1 MKKIKI
7 KSRKRLVLVLVS
19 ACALFLVLIVR
30 TCYLQLVKGQWLTTK
45 ASEQQTREIPIESK
59 RGTIYDRNMKSLAVS
74 VTKYTIWCKPVEV
87 KDKEKTAKKISEIVK
102 DKDYDEIL
110 KLLSKTNQALVRIQ
124 RWVDDDVADKIQ
136 NASLSGIWISEDP
149 QRYYPHGN
157 FASYVLGH
165 TSSDGEG
172 VTGIEL
178 KYNKDLQ
185 GKDGKLIVSTDA
197 SGREINQGV
206 EQYYEATQGNGIVL
220 TIDEVIQSYAEKA
233 AQRAYE
239 LNNAKRVK
247 IIAMDPKT
255 GDVLAMA
262 SKPDYDPNNPTKAI
276 YPYFEDLLKSYDDDK
291 KINAYY
297 EMWRNTLISDTYEP
311 GSTFKLIT
319 STASV
324 EENVIKPNEKFTCT
338 GSVTVEGKRIKCWRS
353 YRPHGSETFE
363 QAVQNSCNPVFVEL
377 GKRLGVS
384 KLYDY
389 IEGFGLTS
397 KTNIDLV
404 GEANSI
410 LYKEKDVGPVELAT
424 ISFGQSISVTPIQL
438 IRAVSAIAND
448 GKLME
453 PRLVKAYTDNEG
465 NVVQEVK
472 PKTVRQV
479 VSTETSKK
487 MLSVMESVVTD
498 GGGKIAYLPGY
509 RLGGKT
515 GTAQKVIDG
524 VYAQG
529 KYICSF
535 ISVAPVD
542 DPQIVVLAIVDEPT
556 DVVAFGSTTAGPIIK
571 EVMSQSLEYL
581 GVKKEYTKEE
591 KEEKEENE
599 KKQVE
604 IPDVR
609 NLTIKEATKILEEKK
624 LESNLDTD
632 IEVDEKKVV
641 TDMFPKPGVKV
652 NEGSSIILYY
662 NNN

>member
-1 MKKIKI
+1 MNIERDGHVHSPYCPHGSNDSFEKYITEAITKGIKEITFTEHLMFPKEIVGEEFYKTCAPDEKALECYFKEIDDIKVNYKDKIKVNTGLEVDYI
-7 KSRKRLVLVLVS
+7 EGYEEELRESLNKYGRRLDDGILSVH
-19 ACALFLVLIVR
+19 FLKVEDKFYAVDGL
-30 TCYLQLVKGQWLTTK
+30 
-45 ASEQQTREIPIESK
+45 ES
-59 RGTIYDRNMKSLAVS
+59 
-74 VTKYTIWCKPVEV
+74 
-87 KDKEKTAKKISEIVK
+87 
-102 DKDYDEIL
+102 
-110 KLLSKTNQALVRIQ
+110 
-124 RWVDDDVADKIQ
+124 
-136 NASLSGIWISEDP
+136 
-149 QRYYPHGN
+149 
-157 FASYVLGH
+157 
-165 TSSDGEG
+165 
-172 VTGIEL
+172 
-178 KYNKDLQ
+178 
-185 GKDGKLIVSTDA
+185 
-197 SGREINQGV
+197 
-206 EQYYEATQGNGIVL
+206 
-220 TIDEVIQSYAEKA
+220 
-233 AQRAYE
+233 
-239 LNNAKRVK
+239 
-247 IIAMDPKT
+247 
-255 GDVLAMA
+255 
-262 SKPDYDPNNPTKAI
+262 
-276 YPYFEDLLKSYDDDK
+276 FEDLLKSYDDDK

-591 KEEKEENE
+591 KEENE

>member
-1 MKKIKI
+1 
-7 KSRKRLVLVLVS
+7 
-19 ACALFLVLIVR
+19 
-30 TCYLQLVKGQWLTTK
+30 
-45 ASEQQTREIPIESK
+45 
-59 RGTIYDRNMKSLAVS
+59 
-74 VTKYTIWCKPVEV
+74 
-87 KDKEKTAKKISEIVK
+87 
-102 DKDYDEIL
+102 
-110 KLLSKTNQALVRIQ
+110 
-124 RWVDDDVADKIQ
+124 
-136 NASLSGIWISEDP
+136 
-149 QRYYPHGN
+149 
-157 FASYVLGH
+157 
-165 TSSDGEG
+165 
-172 VTGIEL
+172 
-178 KYNKDLQ
+178 
-185 GKDGKLIVSTDA
+185 
-197 SGREINQGV
+197 
-206 EQYYEATQGNGIVL
+206 
-220 TIDEVIQSYAEKA
+220 
-233 AQRAYE
+233 
-239 LNNAKRVK
+239 
-247 IIAMDPKT
+247 
-255 GDVLAMA
+255 
-262 SKPDYDPNNPTKAI
+262 
-276 YPYFEDLLKSYDDDK
+276 
-291 KINAYY
+291 
-297 EMWRNTLISDTYEP
+297 
-311 GSTFKLIT
+311 
-319 STASV
+319 
-324 EENVIKPNEKFTCT
+324 
-338 GSVTVEGKRIKCWRS
+338 
-353 YRPHGSETFE
+353 
-363 QAVQNSCNPVFVEL
+363 
-377 GKRLGVS
+377 
-384 KLYDY
+384 
-389 IEGFGLTS
+389 
-397 KTNIDLV
+397 
-404 GEANSI
+404 
-410 LYKEKDVGPVELAT
+410 
-424 ISFGQSISVTPIQL
+424 
-438 IRAVSAIAND
+438 
-448 GKLME
+448 ME

-591 KEEKEENE
+591 KEENE

>member
-1 MKKIKI
+1 M
-7 KSRKRLVLVLVS
+7 
-19 ACALFLVLIVR
+19 
-30 TCYLQLVKGQWLTTK
+30 
-45 ASEQQTREIPIESK
+45 
-59 RGTIYDRNMKSLAVS
+59 
-74 VTKYTIWCKPVEV
+74 
-87 KDKEKTAKKISEIVK
+87 
-102 DKDYDEIL
+102 
-110 KLLSKTNQALVRIQ
+110 
-124 RWVDDDVADKIQ
+124 
-136 NASLSGIWISEDP
+136 
-149 QRYYPHGN
+149 
-157 FASYVLGH
+157 
-165 TSSDGEG
+165 
-172 VTGIEL
+172 
-178 KYNKDLQ
+178 
-185 GKDGKLIVSTDA
+185 
-197 SGREINQGV
+197 
-206 EQYYEATQGNGIVL
+206 
-220 TIDEVIQSYAEKA
+220 
-233 AQRAYE
+233 
-239 LNNAKRVK
+239 
-247 IIAMDPKT
+247 
-255 GDVLAMA
+255 
-262 SKPDYDPNNPTKAI
+262 
-276 YPYFEDLLKSYDDDK
+276 
-291 KINAYY
+291 
-297 EMWRNTLISDTYEP
+297 
-311 GSTFKLIT
+311 
-319 STASV
+319 
-324 EENVIKPNEKFTCT
+324 
-338 GSVTVEGKRIKCWRS
+338 
-353 YRPHGSETFE
+353 
-363 QAVQNSCNPVFVEL
+363 
-377 GKRLGVS
+377 GVS

-487 MLSVMESVVTD
+487 MLSVMESFVTD

-591 KEEKEENE
+591 KEENE

>member
-1 MKKIKI
+1 
-7 KSRKRLVLVLVS
+7 
-19 ACALFLVLIVR
+19 
-30 TCYLQLVKGQWLTTK
+30 
-45 ASEQQTREIPIESK
+45 
-59 RGTIYDRNMKSLAVS
+59 
-74 VTKYTIWCKPVEV
+74 
-87 KDKEKTAKKISEIVK
+87 
-102 DKDYDEIL
+102 
-110 KLLSKTNQALVRIQ
+110 
-124 RWVDDDVADKIQ
+124 
-136 NASLSGIWISEDP
+136 
-149 QRYYPHGN
+149 
-157 FASYVLGH
+157 
-165 TSSDGEG
+165 
-172 VTGIEL
+172 
-178 KYNKDLQ
+178 
-185 GKDGKLIVSTDA
+185 
-197 SGREINQGV
+197 
-206 EQYYEATQGNGIVL
+206 
-220 TIDEVIQSYAEKA
+220 
-233 AQRAYE
+233 
-239 LNNAKRVK
+239 
-247 IIAMDPKT
+247 
-255 GDVLAMA
+255 
-262 SKPDYDPNNPTKAI
+262 
-276 YPYFEDLLKSYDDDK
+276 
-291 KINAYY
+291 
-297 EMWRNTLISDTYEP
+297 MWRNTLISDTYEP

-591 KEEKEENE
+591 KEENE

>member
-1 MKKIKI
+1 MKKIRI
-7 KSRKRLVLVLVS
+7 KSKKRLVLVLIC
-19 ACALFLVLIVR
+19 ACILFLGLIIR
-30 TCYLQLVKGQWLTTK
+30 TCYLQLVKGGWLSTK
-45 ASEQQTREIPIESK
+45 ASEQQTREIPIQAK
-59 RGTIYDRNMKSLAVS
+59 RGTIYDKNMKPLAVS
-74 VTKYTIWCKPVEV
+74 ATKYTIWCKPVEV
-87 KDKEKTAKKISEIVK
+87 KNKKEAAKKLSEIIE
-102 DKDYDEIL
+102 DKDYEEIL
-110 KLLSKTNQALVRIQ
+110 KLVSKTDTALVRIE
-124 RWVDDDVADKIQ
+124 RWIDDDVADKIQ
-136 NASLSGIWISEDP
+136 NLSISGIWIAEDP
-149 QRYYPHGN
+149 KRYYPYGN

-165 TSSDGEG
+165 TSSDGTG
-172 VTGIEL
+172 VTAIEL
-178 KYNKDLQ
+178 KYDKYLQ
-185 GKDGKLIVSTDA
+185 GKEGKLIIGTDA

-233 AQRAYE
+233 AQKAYE

-255 GDVLAMA
+255 GDILAMT
-262 SKPDYDPNNPTKAI
+262 SKPDYDPNTPTEAI
-276 YPYFEDLLKSYDDDK
+276 YPYFQELLDEYEEDK

-319 STASV
+319 STASI
-324 EENVIKPNEKFTCT
+324 EENVIKKGEHFTCT

-363 QAVQNSCNPVFVEL
+363 QGVQNSCNPVFVEL
-377 GKRLGVS
+377 GKRLGVK

-438 IRAVSAIAND
+438 ITAVSAIVND
-448 GKLME
+448 GKLMQ
-453 PRLVKAYTDNEG
+453 PRIVKAYTDNEG
-465 NVVQEVK
+465 NITEELK
-472 PKTVRQV
+472 TKTVRQV
-479 VSTETSKK
+479 ISKETSAK
-487 MLSVMESVVTD
+487 MREVMESVVTE

-524 VYAQG
+524 KYAQG

-535 ISVAPVD
+535 IGVAPCD

-581 GVKKEYTKEE
+581 GVKKSYTKEE
-591 KEEKEENE
+591 KENE
-599 KKQVE
+599 KKKVKV
-604 IPDVR
+604 PDVR
-609 NLTIKEATKILEEKK
+609 NLTIKEATKVLEENN
-624 LESNLDTD
+624 LTSNLDTD
-632 IEVDEKKVV
+632 IEIDSKSIVV
-641 TDMFPKPGVKV
+641 DMFPKPGIEV
-652 NEGSSIILYY
+652 NQDSSISLYFKH
-662 NNN
+662 